1 MSKINSKNMGH
12 CLVMD
17 DDPLIRK
24 TVQLLLL
31 RLGFDS
37 TLAKNGEEAIK
48 HYIQAQ
54 KSKKPFQFVILDYII
69 PEGMGGKETL
79 NKIRQIDPK
88 VKIILASGYKKD
100 ILERY
105 KEYGFNSML
114 KKPFTISDLKNAIT
128 EIKS

>member
-1 MSKINSKNMGH
+1 MGKIDSKILEH

-37 TLAKNGEEAIK
+37 TLAKDGKEAIK

-79 NKIRQIDPK
+79 NEIRQIDPN
-88 VKIILASGYKKD
+88 VKIILASGYNKD

>member
-1 MSKINSKNMGH
+1 MSKINSTTLEH

-69 PEGMGGKETL
+69 HEGMGGKETL
-79 NKIRQIDPK
+79 NEIRQIDPN